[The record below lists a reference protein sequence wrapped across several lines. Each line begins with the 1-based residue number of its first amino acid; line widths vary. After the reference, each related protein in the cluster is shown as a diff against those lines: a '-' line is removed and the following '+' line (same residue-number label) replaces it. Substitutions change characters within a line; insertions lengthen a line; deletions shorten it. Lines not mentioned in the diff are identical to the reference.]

1 VIWKYIS
8 KNIGFRY
15 SETINNIKP
24 TVNSLILI
32 TVGVTDMSLD
42 IQPYL
47 PIKEGKV
54 DVMKAYRCYLRI
66 RDTNTCVCKVKL
78 LN

>member
-1 VIWKYIS
+1 MIWKYIS

-15 SETINNIKP
+15 SETISTIKP

-32 TVGVTDMSLD
+32 TVGVIMSLD
-42 IQPYL
+42 MQPYL
-47 PIKEGKV
+47 PIEEAKV
-54 DVMKAYRCYLRI
+54 DVMKACRCYLRI
-66 RDTNTCVCKVKL
+66 RDTNICVCKENL